1 MSVCAKFQLS
11 SWSRSGWKVCGS
23 GGVVGWGGV
32 HVTTVSSSN
41 ASCFRVELSWVALG
55 FDNTIFR
62 RYYWLH
68 NFIINFQSR
77 SKLSTLYV
85 FFIVRICKVGPSPG
99 VAAAVPVWGSW
110 GPSHTLFQ
118 GCVLGCPIR
127 ASSWSSGGRL
137 RQLVSF
143 LSVNLELKQNL
154 CI

>member
-1 MSVCAKFQLS
+1 MLVWFQQTYFGIKWYLNSIILVYTNLWHKMRMYTKIFGQSPGKISIEAVIIYLS
-11 SWSRSGWKVCGS
+11 SYM
-23 GGVVGWGGV
+23 
-32 HVTTVSSSN
+32 
-41 ASCFRVELSWVALG
+41 LY
-55 FDNTIFR
+55 

-77 SKLSTLYV
+77 SKFSTLYV

-110 GPSHTLFQ
+110 GPLHTLFQ

-143 LSVNLELKQNL
+143 LSVNLELK
-154 CI
+154 

>member
-1 MSVCAKFQLS
+1 MENFTGCRTFWYLVSKEQIGFLIKSNLPRHLKARFL
-11 SWSRSGWKVCGS
+11 RLLYFIILI
-23 GGVVGWGGV
+23 
-32 HVTTVSSSN
+32 HV
-41 ASCFRVELSWVALG
+41 
-55 FDNTIFR
+55 IHR

-77 SKLSTLYV
+77 SKFSTLYV

-110 GPSHTLFQ
+110 GPLHTLFQ